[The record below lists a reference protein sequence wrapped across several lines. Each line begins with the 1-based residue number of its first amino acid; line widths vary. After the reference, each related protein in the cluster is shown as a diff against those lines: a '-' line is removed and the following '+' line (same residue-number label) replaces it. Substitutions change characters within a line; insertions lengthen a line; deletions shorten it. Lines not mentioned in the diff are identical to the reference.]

1 MDSIQNVLNVVKKD
15 AFMPSIDLKDVF
27 YSVPVAEHH
36 QKCLKPFSNEYLKFK
51 YIPNGYGPAMRIFIK
66 ITKVQFSVLR
76 MQGHTSVVYVD
87 NSYLQGDSY
96 ESCLKN
102 VNDTIIMLRLWD
114 FTTDPEKP
122 ALKPTETLIYIGFIT
137 NSKDMTLKLTEEKKH
152 FFFNFVPNF
161 WKHQKPQFNLLHN
174 SVAK

>member
-1 MDSIQNVLNVVKKD
+1 M
-15 AFMPSIDLKDVF
+15 
-27 YSVPVAEHH
+27 
-36 QKCLKPFSNEYLKFK
+36 
-51 YIPNGYGPAMRIFIK
+51 PNGYGPAMRIFIK

-102 VNDTIIMLRLWD
+102 VNDTIIMLQLWD

-122 ALKPTETLIYIGFIT
+122 VLKPTETLIYIGFIT
-137 NSKDMTLKLTEEKKH
+137 NSKDMTLKLTEEKKR
-152 FFFNFVPNF
+152 FFLILYQIFGNI
-161 WKHQKPQFNLLHN
+161 KSHN
-174 SVAK
+174 SICNTIQWQNSC